1 MKTILR
7 TTWRLHLISMSRTP
21 ELSEVQKQV
30 GIAIDLLTK
39 EALPSGAKP
48 LRKAT
53 DFCSIDAGEYRIVYS
68 RPRGQEIYIMRIQ
81 HRDTVYKNLKR
92 LQPPA

>member
-1 MKTILR
+1 
-7 TTWRLHLISMSRTP
+7 MSYTVIFKATA
-21 ELSEVQKQV
+21 EKQFAALSYGARKQV
-30 GIAIDLLTK
+30 GAAVDLLTK
-39 EALPSGAKP
+39 DALPAGAKP

-68 RPRGQEIYIMRIQ
+68 NPLRQIIYVMRIQ

-92 LQPPA
+92 LQAPT